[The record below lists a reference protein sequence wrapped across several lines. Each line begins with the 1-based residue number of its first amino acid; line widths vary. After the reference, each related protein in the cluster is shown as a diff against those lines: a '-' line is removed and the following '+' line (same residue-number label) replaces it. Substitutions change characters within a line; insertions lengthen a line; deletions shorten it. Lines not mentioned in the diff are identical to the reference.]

1 MGEKYEGEREYNKL
15 KKFVNQNSKPPCV
28 VETLEHCS
36 KNEKT
41 FIGELGAWDDEKKN
55 TELEGFKAQIET
67 AKTTQKGLADLFEK
81 QKDVALATMKQ
92 QEEAK
97 TSMEKISKSLKYKVN
112 LLEQKLAKPEEKKE
126 L

>member
-1 MGEKYEGEREYNKL
+1 MGEKYEGDREYNKL

-36 KNEKT
+36 KKEKT
-41 FIGELGAWDDEKKN
+41 FIEELGKWDDEKKT
-55 TELEGFKAQIET
+55 TELEGFKSQIDT
-67 AKTTQKGLADLFEK
+67 AKTTQKELADLFEK

-97 TSMEKISKSLKYKVN
+97 TSMEKVSKSLKYKVSI
-112 LLEQKLAKPEEKKE
+112 LEQKLTKPEEKTE
-126 L
+126 M